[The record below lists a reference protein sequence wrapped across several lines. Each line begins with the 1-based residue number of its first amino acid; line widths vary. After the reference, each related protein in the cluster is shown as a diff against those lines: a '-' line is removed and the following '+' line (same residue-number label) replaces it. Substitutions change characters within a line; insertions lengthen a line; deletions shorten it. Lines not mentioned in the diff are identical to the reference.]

1 MRSPNT
7 VGTPGNIHA
16 GESPFQ
22 QNRVIV
28 PLYQQ
33 ID

>member
-7 VGTPGNIHA
+7 VGTPGDIHA
-16 GESPFQ
+16 GERTSQ
-22 QNRVIV
+22 QNKVTV
-28 PLYQQ
+28 FLDQQ